1 MGYLE
6 ERKMLI
12 DYFLMAIN
20 SIRHR
25 KLRSWLTLVGII
37 IGVAA
42 IISLITVSRSLES
55 TIEGQFEQFG
65 TNRIIISPKGFQGP
79 GTSSEGLTVKDAETI
94 EKISG
99 FKYVVQGIFIST
111 EVKYRKEVSFT
122 LVSGIPAKNF
132 EEFFIDSGSR
142 LQEGRFIKEG
152 DKFEAVVG
160 SRVTEDM
167 FKDKLRLGSKIEIN
181 GQEFKIVGILKEI
194 GNSQDDSQIIIPLDT
209 AREIFNKP
217 EDVDAIIAQVK
228 SAGDIQLLQERI
240 KKDLERRRDNTN
252 FQVVTATQILEQI
265 NQVLG
270 IMQFVLVGIAAISLV
285 VGAIG
290 IMNSMYTS
298 VLERT
303 RDIGIMKAIGARN
316 SDILNIF
323 LVESGMIGF
332 VGGIFGVLVGSIM
345 ALIIGQFS
353 KGAGFLLIVKIEP
366 LVLIFGLSFAFIVGI
381 ISGILP
387 AYQASK
393 LKPVDALRYE

>member
-1 MGYLE
+1 
-6 ERKMLI
+6 MLI
-12 DYFLMAIN
+12 DYFLMAVN

-25 KLRSWLTLVGII
+25 KLRSWLTLIGIV

-55 TIEGQFEQFG
+55 TIESQFEQFG
-65 TNRIIISPKGFQGP
+65 ANRIIISSKGFQGP
-79 GTSSEGLTVKDAETI
+79 GTSSEGLTIKDVETI
-94 EKISG
+94 EKIPG
-99 FKYVVQGIFIST
+99 FEYVVPGIFLST
-111 EVKYRKEVSFT
+111 EVVYRKEAGFT
-122 LVSGIPAKNF
+122 LVSGIPAENF
-132 EEFFIDSGSR
+132 EEFFIDSGAK

-160 SRVTEDM
+160 LRVTEDM

-181 GQEFKIVGILKEI
+181 GYEFKIVGILKEI
-194 GNSQDDSQIIIPLDT
+194 GNSQDDNQINIPLDS
-209 AREIFNKP
+209 AREMFNKR
-217 EDVDAIIAQVK
+217 EDVDVIIAQVK
-228 SAGDIQLLQERI
+228 SANDIPLLQEKIERE
-240 KKDLERRRDNTN
+240 LERKRNDTN

-290 IMNSMYTS
+290 VMNSMYTS

-303 RDIGIMKAIGARN
+303 RDIGIMKAIGAKN
-316 SDILNIF
+316 SDILKIF
-323 LVESGMIGF
+323 LVESGLIGL
-332 VGGIFGVLVGSIM
+332 VGGIFGVIIGSAM
-345 ALIIGQFS
+345 ALIIGEFA

-366 LVLIFGLSFAFIVGI
+366 LIILFGLLFAFVIGA

>member
-1 MGYLE
+1 
-6 ERKMLI
+6 MLI
-12 DYFLMAIN
+12 DYFLMAVN

-42 IISLITVSRSLES
+42 IISLMTVSRSLES

-65 TNRIIISPKGFQGP
+65 ANRIIISPKGFQGP
-79 GTSSEGLTVKDAETI
+79 GTSSEGLTIKDVETV

-99 FKYVVQGIFIST
+99 FKYVVPGIFVST
-111 EVKYRKEVSFT
+111 EVKYRKEVGFT
-122 LVSGIPAKNF
+122 LVSGIPTKNS
-132 EEFFIDSGSR
+132 EEFFVDSGVK

-152 DKFEAVVG
+152 DKFETVVG
-160 SRVTEDM
+160 SRVMEDM
-167 FKDKLRLGSKIEIN
+167 FKNKLRLGSKIEIK
-181 GQEFKIVGILKEI
+181 GKEFKIVGVLKEI
-194 GNSQDDSQIIIPLDT
+194 GNSQDDNQINIPLET
-209 AREIFNKP
+209 SREIFDKP

-228 SAGDIQLLQERI
+228 SANDIPLLQEKI
-240 KKDLERRRDNTN
+240 EKELERKRDDTN

-298 VLERT
+298 VIERI
-303 RDIGIMKAIGARN
+303 REIGIMKAIGARN
-316 SDILNIF
+316 SDILSIF
-323 LVESGMIGF
+323 LVESGLIGL
-332 VGGIFGVLVGSIM
+332 VGGIFGVIVGSAM

-366 LVLIFGLSFAFIVGI
+366 FVIIFGLLFALVVGI
-381 ISGILP
+381 LSGILP